1 MRPWRHGQR
10 LSLARRGSIP
20 DEQSETVLIDL
31 LADPDVAGHAI
42 MALGK
47 LGTQK
52 AANVIKPF
60 LKHKTPWLR
69 VEAEKA
75 LSLIDTHA
83 KSATDR

>member
-1 MRPWRHGQR
+1 MTG
-10 LSLARRGSIP
+10 LAKVFMSQGLDGLTCFCVPIMHRS
-20 DEQSETVLIDL
+20 L